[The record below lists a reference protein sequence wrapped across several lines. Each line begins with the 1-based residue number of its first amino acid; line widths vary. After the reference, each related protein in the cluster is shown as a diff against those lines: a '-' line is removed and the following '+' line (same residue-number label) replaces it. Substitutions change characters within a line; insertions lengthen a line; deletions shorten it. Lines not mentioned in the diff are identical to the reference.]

1 MEKRPLVPELYC
13 STFAA
18 SRAFYT
24 EVLGFCV
31 LYEREE
37 DGFAQDLGVR
47 AL

>member
-1 MEKRPLVPELYC
+1 MGKRPLVPEFYC

-47 AL
+47 AP